1 MSYNF
6 RQFFD
11 FMHTNFKPVGTK
23 ATFRFNE
30 AVFAKAVE
38 RANMVH

>member
-1 MSYNF
+1 MSNYF
-6 RQFFD
+6 AHMFD
-11 FMHTNFKPVGTK
+11 YQVTNYKPVGTK

-38 RANMVH
+38 VANNVH